1 MFNSNWP
8 QRIRSPKHTWLLLL
22 LLIPAITG
30 CAKAGPRDE
39 PVTITFGYDG
49 SEEYYES
56 LAEAFNEVY
65 PYITVE
71 LDAADDEDPADVFI
85 ISPFDLSDS
94 LEDGAILALDPFVA
108 QDESFDPTD
117 FYPGAVELCSREGR
131 LWAIPSEANMFVIYY
146 NQDLFDRYGVA
157 YPQAGWTWDDFLD
170 KALALRDEDD
180 EVFGYAIL
188 NEFLEPLPFIYQH
201 GGRILD
207 DMQNPTRT
215 TFDDP
220 LTIEAMEWLVA
231 LIYDYDVIPSQRQI
245 FDVGGS
251 TESGVYRNQ
260 VGMWMDFLSARG
272 GGQSLEDTWPGEW
285 KFRWGMV
292 PLPRDAYTAT
302 PTFVLGYAIS
312 AEAGSPDACWKWITF
327 LSQQMQTP
335 YGMTPARR
343 SLTESAEYAQLVGGD
358 VAEIARGAME
368 NALLLSPSLVEFVP
382 PFIYGQA
389 MSRIINGTSTPQEV
403 LTGAQE
409 QAERALQ

>member
-1 MFNSNWP
+1 MFNSNWSK
-8 QRIRSPKHTWLLLL
+8 RARSLRHAWLIPL
-22 LLIPAITG
+22 LLIPAVAG
-30 CAKAGPRDE
+30 CAKDEPPDE

-49 SEEYYES
+49 SEEYYQA
-56 LAEAFNEVY
+56 LVEAFNETY

-71 LDAADDEDPADVFI
+71 LDIDDDEVPPDVLT
-85 ISPFDLSDS
+85 ISPFDLSDL
-94 LEDGAILALDPFVA
+94 LEENAILAVDPFVE
-108 QDESFDPTD
+108 QDESFDLTD
-117 FYPGAVELCSREGR
+117 FYPGTVELCSREGR

-146 NQDLFDRYGVA
+146 NQDLFDQYGVA
-157 YPQAGWTWDDFLD
+157 YPEAGWTWDDFLD
-170 KALALRDEDD
+170 IALALRDEDD
-180 EVFGYAIL
+180 KVFGYSIL

-220 LTIEAMEWLVA
+220 LTIEAMEWLVE
-231 LIYDYDVIPSQRQI
+231 LIYEYDVIPSQRQI

-260 VGMWMDFLSARG
+260 IGMWMDFLSARG
-272 GGQSLEDTWPGEW
+272 GGQSLEETWPGEW
-285 KFRWGMV
+285 KFRWEMV
-292 PLPRDAYTAT
+292 PLPSDAQAAT

-335 YGMTPARR
+335 FGMTPARR
-343 SLTESAEYAQLVGGD
+343 SLTESTEYAQLVGD
-358 VAEIARGAME
+358 DIAEIARGAME

-382 PFIYGQA
+382 PFIYFQA
-389 MSRIINGTSTPQEV
+389 TSRIINGTLTPYEA

-409 QAERALQ
+409 QAERSLE